1 MKLKEYAKKIQEE
14 RDTHKEDR
22 DFNDFLVANFNTSD
36 EPGYNT
42 LNFNYKGCSYRI
54 QYGKYLLSLRKLSP
68 TVTNKLLYK
77 MSKEESI
84 PDLALHREIREAL
97 LNMSDEIEVL

>member
-1 MKLKEYAKKIQEE
+1 MKLSEYAKKIQEE
-14 RDTHKEDR
+14 RDAHKSDR
-22 DFNDFLVANFNTSD
+22 DFNDFLVANFNTSR
-36 EPGYNT
+36 EPGYDT

-54 QYGKYLLSLRKLSP
+54 QYGNYLLSMRKLSP

-84 PDLALHREIREAL
+84 SDPALHQEIREAL
-97 LNMSDEIEVL
+97 LNMSDDIEVL